1 MRIGVVGNP
10 AYPQLPAILHQ
21 LAREAARRELALHT
35 EPELAGVWERPL
47 PPIDGSPLDAMVTFG
62 GDGTLLRGARLVA
75 GTGTP
80 VLGVNLGRLGFLT
93 TAGRDTVDE
102 ALEALVRGGY
112 RTEARLALTAAIVG
126 RDGRVAST
134 HYALNDVVVHN
145 AGVARMARLDVEID
159 GEPLGPYSADGLVV
173 ATPTGSTAYSLSAGG
188 PIVLPTVEAILVT
201 PICAHTLA
209 VRPVVIAATSRVVV
223 VPVAGWSD
231 EMIVSF
237 DGQVGTALADG
248 ARVEVR
254 RADEPVRLVRLDG
267 QGFFGRMREKLQW
280 GDLSDREP
288 TT

>member
-1 MRIGVVGNP
+1 
-10 AYPQLPAILHQ
+10 
-21 LAREAARRELALHT
+21 
-35 EPELAGVWERPL
+35 
-47 PPIDGSPLDAMVTFG
+47 
-62 GDGTLLRGARLVA
+62 
-75 GTGTP
+75 
-80 VLGVNLGRLGFLT
+80 
-93 TAGRDTVDE
+93 
-102 ALEALVRGGY
+102 
-112 RTEARLALTAAIVG
+112 
-126 RDGRVAST
+126 
-134 HYALNDVVVHN
+134 
-145 AGVARMARLDVEID
+145 
-159 GEPLGPYSADGLVV
+159 V

-267 QGFFGRMREKLQW
+267 QGFFGRMREKLRW
-280 GDLSDREP
+280 GDLSDREQNS
-288 TT
+288 